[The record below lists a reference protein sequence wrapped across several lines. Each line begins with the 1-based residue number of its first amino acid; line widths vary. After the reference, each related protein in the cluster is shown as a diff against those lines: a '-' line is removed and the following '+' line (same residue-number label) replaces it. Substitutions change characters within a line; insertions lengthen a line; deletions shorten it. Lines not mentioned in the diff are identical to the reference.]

1 MASVINTNMASLIS
15 QRNLTKA
22 QDAVGVS
29 VERLS
34 SGLRVN
40 RAKDDAAGISIAANL
55 NAQVRGI
62 NVGIRNAQD
71 AISMLQTGEG
81 ALDEVSNILGRMRDL
96 SVQAANDSLNDN
108 QRTSIYNEMD
118 SLRSE
123 IDAIADRTSFNGRSL
138 LKASVNTDALAVTA
152 GVTGTGGDVAVGWS
166 DGVSGVTVSDI
177 KLSATAAAGA
187 YTFSAGTNP
196 DQLTLSDGTDSQTIT
211 LNNLGTTQTL
221 DFSLFGIK
229 LTLQNGN
236 AASVTAADVVTA
248 FDTSTLTV
256 SSTGANSAT
265 ASFQVGSSTD
275 DTIAIDAFGDFTMA
289 GTNFGALDTAIDAF
303 NSTKSLAN
311 AQGITAALNDAIQT
325 LSDARGSFGA
335 YQNRLDAAINNLR
348 STSENLTASRGRIM
362 DTDYAAETSALTK
375 TQILQQAA
383 TAMVAQSNQ
392 MPNLVLTLLK

>member
-22 QDAVGVS
+22 QDAVGIS

-123 IDAIADRTSFNGRSL
+123 INAIADRTSFNGRSL

-152 GVTGTGGDVAVGWS
+152 GATGTGGDVAVGWS
-166 DGVSGVTVSDI
+166 DGVFGVTVSDI

-187 YTFSAGTNP
+187 YTFTAGTNP

-211 LNNLGTTQTL
+211 LNNLNTTQTL

-229 LTLQNGN
+229 LTIQNGTSGTVN
-236 AASVTAADVVTA
+236 ADDVVTA
-248 FDTSTLTV
+248 FDASALTV

-289 GTNFGALDTAIDAF
+289 GANFGALDTAIDTF

-325 LSDARGSFGA
+325 LSDARGTFGA

-362 DTDYAAETSALTK
+362 DTDYAAETSTLTK

>member
-1 MASVINTNMASLIS
+1 M
-15 QRNLTKA
+15 
-22 QDAVGVS
+22 
-29 VERLS
+29 
-34 SGLRVN
+34 
-40 RAKDDAAGISIAANL
+40 
-55 NAQVRGI
+55 
-62 NVGIRNAQD
+62 
-71 AISMLQTGEG
+71 
-81 ALDEVSNILGRMRDL
+81 
-96 SVQAANDSLNDN
+96 
-108 QRTSIYNEMD
+108 
-118 SLRSE
+118 
-123 IDAIADRTSFNGRSL
+123 
-138 LKASVNTDALAVTA
+138 
-152 GVTGTGGDVAVGWS
+152 AVGWS